1 MPITTIKRCQ
11 SEPDWWFTVEDIQT
25 TDYPDPQTGLRITHF
40 DENVLKGKIELSVS
54 KEDALLI
61 RDAIN
66 QLYPLSIKSDS

>member
-11 SEPDWWFTVEDIQT
+11 SEPEWWFTVEPTQAT
-25 TDYPDPQTGLRITHF
+25 GYLDPQAGLTIIYF
-40 DENVLKGKIELSVS
+40 DENFLKGKVELSVT
-54 KEDALLI
+54 EADALLI